1 MPITQALL
9 QKIQIPE
16 VGRLADYVI
25 QNNRNIS
32 PKFLSREFLTMQNR
46 YADRYYNTFC
56 HDADVMGKCLER
68 GKNPELPGII
78 YSAMCK
84 LTEYFPHQLEYFAKK
99 GYQVA
104 ERNGDYIHMMAR
116 LNDLHNVYRNNPN
129 KLMQYI
135 DVLYGQ
141 ERCLKELCYN
151 YDNAISTFRS
161 VTRQP
166 APRESYYLILANT
179 QTELAKLIRRKHPD
193 QAERKLLSARN
204 IYSRDKIESP
214 KKNQASIKYIDQL
227 LHKIELVRLIKE
239 S

>member
-1 MPITQALL
+1 MPITPALL

-25 QNNRNIS
+25 QNNRHIS
-32 PKFLSREFLTMQNR
+32 PRFLSREFLTMQDR
-46 YADRYYNTFC
+46 YADRYYDTFC
-56 HDADVMGKCLER
+56 HDAGVMAKCLEQ
-68 GKNPELPGII
+68 GKNPELPGVI

-84 LTEYFPHQLEYFAKK
+84 LTEFFPRKLEYFALK

-104 ERNGDYIHMMAR
+104 ERNGDFIHMMAR
-116 LNDLHNVYRNNPN
+116 LNDLKKVYKN
-129 KLMQYI
+129 KPDKLIQYI

-161 VTRQP
+161 VSRPP
-166 APRESYYLILANT
+166 ASRESYYLMLANT
-179 QTELAKLIRRKHPD
+179 QTELAKLIRRKYPD
-193 QAERKLLSARN
+193 QAKKKLLCARN
-204 IYSRDKIESP
+204 IYSRDRIESP
-214 KKNQASIKYIDQL
+214 ERNRASIAYIDMNL
-227 LHKIELVRLIKE
+227 RKIELVKLIQE

>member
-1 MPITQALL
+1 MPITPALL
-9 QKIQIPE
+9 RKIQIPE

-25 QNNRNIS
+25 QNNRHIS
-32 PKFLSREFLTMQNR
+32 PKFLSKEFLTMQDK
-46 YADRYYNTFC
+46 YADRYYDTFC
-56 HDADVMGKCLER
+56 HDADVMAKCLEH

-84 LTEYFPHQLEYFAKK
+84 LTEYFPRQLEYFAKK
-99 GYQVA
+99 GYQIA

-116 LNDLHNVYRNNPN
+116 LNDLNKVYKNRPD

-151 YDNAISTFRS
+151 YDNAVSTFRS
-161 VTRQP
+161 VSRLP
-166 APRESYYLILANT
+166 APRESYYLMLANT

-214 KKNQASIKYIDQL
+214 EKNQASINYIDMNL
-227 LHKIELVRLIKE
+227 RKIELIRLIQE